1 MHFEWDEEKNRR
13 NRTKHGVSFETA
25 ILVFDDPR
33 AISRME
39 QIMDEEERWQTL
51 GMVSGMVILLLA
63 HTFREKDDEEYV
75 RIISARKATPRE
87 RKIYEETL

>member
-1 MHFEWDEEKNRR
+1 
-13 NRTKHGVSFETA
+13 VSFETA
-25 ILVFDDPR
+25 LLVFDDPK

-39 QIMDEEERWQTL
+39 QIVDEEERWQTL
-51 GMVSGMVILLLA
+51 GMVVGMVIVLVA

>member
-13 NRTKHGVSFETA
+13 NCAKHRISFETA
-25 ILVFDDPR
+25 VLVFDDPR

-39 QIMDEEERWQTL
+39 QIVDEEERWQTL